1 MMVATMDD
9 PTTPAISLQNV
20 TKRFGSVTAVD
31 AVSLDIREGEFITLL
46 GPSGCGKTTTMRMI
60 AGFEEPDQ
68 GQILLRGHDV
78 VGTPP
83 NKREVNM
90 CFQHYALFP
99 HMTVKENI
107 AYSLRLRKVPKE
119 ERHAEVRTMLEI
131 VRLEGYE
138 TRRPGQ
144 LSGGQQQRVALARA
158 LINRPAALLLD
169 EPLGALDVKLRK
181 QMELELKRIQLELGT
196 TFVYVTHDQEE
207 ALSMSDRIAV
217 MNAGVIEQL
226 GMPREVYDH
235 PDTPFVA
242 DFVGELNAVEFRVDA
257 REGEDAIM
265 RIDDR
270 ERIVVPAAGATVGTG
285 ATLLVAVRPERIGL
299 APGEVDGDGGGGA
312 GASRLTGKVAQ
323 VVYLGTLT
331 QFHVDTRIG
340 KRFVVHRLS
349 DEGTAGVVEGD
360 TVTLTWARDD
370 ASVLRGNA

>member
-1 MMVATMDD
+1 MMHAMRDD

-20 TKRFGSVTAVD
+20 TKRFGSVMAVD

-60 AGFEEPDQ
+60 AGFEEPDE

-78 VGTPP
+78 VGVPP

-99 HMTVKENI
+99 HMTVEENI
-107 AYSLRLRKVPKE
+107 AYSLRLRKVPKDQ
-119 ERHAEVRTMLEI
+119 RHAEVGKMLEI

-138 TRRPGQ
+138 NRRPGQ

-158 LINRPAALLLD
+158 LINLPAALLLD

-181 QMELELKRIQLELGT
+181 QLELELKRIQLELGT

-242 DFVGELNAVEFRVDA
+242 DFVGVLNAVELRVDA
-257 REGEDAIM
+257 KDGEDAIM

-270 ERIVVPAAGATVGTG
+270 ERIVMPAAGANAGAG
-285 ATLLVAVRPERIGL
+285 ATLLLAVRPERIGL
-299 APGEVDGDGGGGA
+299 APGEVDGAGA
-312 GASRLTGKVAQ
+312 GVGASRLTGKVAQ

-340 KRFVVHRLS
+340 KRLVVHRLS

-360 TVTLTWARDD
+360 TVTLTWGRDD
-370 ASVLRGNA
+370 ASVLREDV

>member
-9 PTTPAISLQNV
+9 PTTPAISLQSV

-78 VGTPP
+78 VGIPP

-99 HMTVKENI
+99 HMTVEENI
-107 AYSLRLRKVPKE
+107 AYSLRLRKVSKE

-138 TRRPGQ
+138 TRRPGK

-242 DFVGELNAVEFRVDA
+242 DFVGVLNAVEFRVDA
-257 REGEDAIM
+257 KDGEDAVM

-270 ERIVVPAAGATVGTG
+270 ERIIVPAAGATAGTG

-299 APGEVDGDGGGGA
+299 APGEVDGTGA
-312 GASRLTGKVAQ
+312 SSASRLTGKVAQ

-331 QFHVDTRIG
+331 QFHVDTRID

-370 ASVLRGNA
+370 ASVLRGNV

>member
-1 MMVATMDD
+1 MTVPTMDD

-31 AVSLDIREGEFITLL
+31 SVSLDIREGEFITLL
-46 GPSGCGKTTTMRMI
+46 GPSGCGKTTTMRLI
-60 AGFEEPDQ
+60 AGFEEPDA
-68 GQILLRGHDV
+68 GEILLRGHDV
-78 VGTPP
+78 VGIPP

-99 HMTVKENI
+99 HMTVEENI
-107 AYSLRLRKVPKE
+107 AYSLRLRKVAKDQ
-119 ERHAEVRTMLEI
+119 RQIEVGKMLEI

-138 TRRPGQ
+138 KRRPGQ

-158 LINRPAALLLD
+158 LINLPAALLLD

-226 GMPREVYDH
+226 GSPREVYDH

-242 DFVGELNAVEFRVDA
+242 DFVGVLNAVEFRVDA
-257 REGEDAIM
+257 KDGDDAVM
-265 RIDDR
+265 RIDER
-270 ERIVVPAAGATVGTG
+270 ERILVPATG
-285 ATLLVAVRPERIGL
+285 VNAETGKALLIAVRPERIRL
-299 APGEVDGDGGGGA
+299 EAGEVDGAD
-312 GASRLTGKVAQ
+312 ASRVTGKVAQ

-349 DEGTAGVVEGD
+349 DETTAGVVEGD
-360 TVTLTWARDD
+360 MVTLLWSRDD
-370 ASVLRGNA
+370 ASILRESA

>member
-1 MMVATMDD
+1 MMLASMDD
-9 PTTPAISLQNV
+9 PTTPAISLRGV
-20 TKRFGSVTAVD
+20 TKRFGDVTAVD
-31 AVSLDIREGEFITLL
+31 DVSLDIREGEFITLL

-60 AGFEEPDQ
+60 AGFEEPDE

-78 VGTPP
+78 VGVPP

-99 HMTVKENI
+99 HMTVEENI
-107 AYSLRLRKVPKE
+107 AYSLRLRKVPKDQRHE
-119 ERHAEVRTMLEI
+119 EVVKMLEI
-131 VRLEGYE
+131 VRLEGFE
-138 TRRPGQ
+138 GRRPGQ

-158 LINRPAALLLD
+158 LINEPAALLLD

-217 MNAGVIEQL
+217 MNTGVIEQL
-226 GMPREVYDH
+226 GTPREVYDH

-242 DFVGELNAVEFRVDA
+242 DFVGVLNAVELRVDTKD
-257 REGEDAIM
+257 GEDAVM
-265 RIDDR
+265 RIDDA
-270 ERIVVPAAGATVGTG
+270 ERIVVPAVGAGEG
-285 ATLLVAVRPERIGL
+285 AMLLVAVRPERIQL
-299 APGEVDGDGGGGA
+299 EPGETDGAA
-312 GASRLTGKVAQ
+312 GSRVTGKVAQ

-349 DEGTAGVVEGD
+349 DEGTAGVAEGD
-360 TVTLTWARDD
+360 TVTLTWTRED
-370 ASVLRGNA
+370 ASILRESV

>member
-1 MMVATMDD
+1 MMSATMDD

-99 HMTVKENI
+99 HMTVEENI

-119 ERHAEVRTMLEI
+119 ERHAEVRTMFEI

-242 DFVGELNAVEFRVDA
+242 DFVGVLNAVEFRVDA

-299 APGEVDGDGGGGA
+299 APGEVDGAGGGGA

-370 ASVLRGNA
+370 ASVLRGNV

>member
-20 TKRFGSVTAVD
+20 TKRFGSVIAVD

-68 GQILLRGHDV
+68 GRILLRGHDV
-78 VGTPP
+78 VGSPP

-99 HMTVKENI
+99 HMTVEENI

-119 ERHAEVRTMLEI
+119 QRHTEVGKMLEI

-138 TRRPGQ
+138 NRRPGQ

-158 LINRPAALLLD
+158 LINLPAALLLD

-196 TFVYVTHDQEE
+196 TFVYVTHDQDE
-207 ALSMSDRIAV
+207 ALSLSDRIAV

-226 GMPREVYDH
+226 GTPRDVYDH

-242 DFVGELNAVEFRVDA
+242 DFVGVLNAVEFRVDA
-257 REGEDAIM
+257 REGDDAVM

-270 ERIVVPAAGATVGTG
+270 ERIVVPAAGATAGTG
-285 ATLLVAVRPERIGL
+285 ATLLVAVRPERMTL
-299 APGEVDGDGGGGA
+299 EPGEVDGAGA
-312 GASRLTGKVAQ
+312 SSASRLTGKVAQ

-360 TVTLTWARDD
+360 TVTLTWGRDD
-370 ASVLRGNA
+370 VSVLRENV

>member
-1 MMVATMDD
+1 MMVTTMDD

-68 GQILLRGHDV
+68 GEILLRGHDV
-78 VGTPP
+78 VGIPP

-99 HMTVKENI
+99 HMTVEENI

-226 GMPREVYDH
+226 GIPREVYDH

-242 DFVGELNAVEFRVDA
+242 DFVGVLNAVEFRVDA
-257 REGEDAIM
+257 KDGDDAVM

-270 ERIVVPAAGATVGTG
+270 ERIVVPAAGATAGTG

-299 APGEVDGDGGGGA
+299 APGEVDGTGA
-312 GASRLTGKVAQ
+312 SSASRLTGKVAQ

-331 QFHVDTRIG
+331 QFHVDTRSD
-340 KRFVVHRLS
+340 KRVVVHRLS

-360 TVTLTWARDD
+360 TVTLTWDRDD
-370 ASVLRGNA
+370 ASVLRGNV